1 MSEQQPPE
9 DPSQAPP
16 VSRYEGAPEEDAE
29 GAVEEASQRPLPLW
43 VRISLLMVG
52 WLLLLVGI
60 AGLVLPGI
68 QGIATILFG
77 AAVLSLASEMVY
89 KLLRRGFQRW
99 PSVWHR
105 FEKFREKMRG
115 WLHRRT

>member
-1 MSEQQPPE
+1 MSEQNPTE
-9 DPSQAPP
+9 EPSRAEPAGCADEVP
-16 VSRYEGAPEEDAE
+16 GEGGAELEESPQ
-29 GAVEEASQRPLPLW
+29 EALPLW

-77 AAVLSLASEMVY
+77 AAVLSLASEMAY

-99 PSVWHR
+99 PSVWDR
-105 FEKFREKMRG
+105 FERFREKMRR
-115 WLHRRT
+115 WLHQRT